1 MELIIKSP
9 TIRVVSETQ
18 TKILVPYI
26 VENESKEL
34 WYLIESKYT
43 SYLTADVADAYVVG
57 FFIICDG
64 EKS

>member
-34 WYLIESKYT
+34 WYLIESNILLILQQT
-43 SYLTADVADAYVVG
+43 LRMLMS
-57 FFIICDG
+57 
-64 EKS
+64 